1 VTPEDLREMSN
12 RLQEEYEL
20 YTFGYDPIR
29 PNARELWIKRHA
41 GDVLTR
47 EQALREIAAERR
59 EVAW

>member
-1 VTPEDLREMSN
+1 MRPEDLREMSH
-12 RLQEEYEL
+12 RLQEEYDL

-29 PNARELWIKRHA
+29 PDARELWIKRHA

-47 EQALREIAAERR
+47 EQALREITAERR